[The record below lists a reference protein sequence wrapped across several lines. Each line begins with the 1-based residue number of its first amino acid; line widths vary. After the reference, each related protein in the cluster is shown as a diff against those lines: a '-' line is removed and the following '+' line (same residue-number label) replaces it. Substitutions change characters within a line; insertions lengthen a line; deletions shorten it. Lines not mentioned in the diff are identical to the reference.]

1 MILTDNETQVDM
13 LNNRAIAN
21 TIVKLIHESE
31 GHPISIGV
39 HGDWGAGKSSI
50 LAMIEEQF
58 PSEKNDTIVCIRF
71 NGWKHQGFEDSKI
84 ALMSSILSEITR
96 RRNMTGKARQVAQK
110 LWKNINW
117 ISVAK
122 SVGSVA
128 MTAATGVP
136 PIGMLNEL
144 FNNLKSSAQ
153 DNEKVSDAITCVGHY
168 LSDARVFEDVSLSKE
183 FSEFQESFE
192 SLLKMTN
199 IEKLI
204 ILIDDLD
211 RCLPNVTIE
220 TLEAVRLF
228 LFSKSTAFVIAADEA
243 MIEYAVRNY
252 FPNYPL
258 ENDQNRG
265 YEYSKR
271 YLEKLIQVPFRIP
284 VLGKVESEMYTAL
297 LMIGSTLDESDENFN
312 RLLKTAIDRMKK
324 PWENSGLTID
334 DVQKNLG
341 EKYTQASES
350 FAVANQ
356 IADIL
361 SKNTQGNPRKIK
373 RFINMLLLRKEI
385 ADARGFGNFVQLPIM
400 AKMMLAEQFFADE
413 YKTIATL
420 LNEEGNCTQI
430 GEFEEILTTSGKI
443 AKEKS
448 IESVAAVAVA
458 RETHTPAS
466 DAQEDAH
473 ITDWKSKPDFC
484 SWVLSDPHLK
494 DVDLRPYFFACKGA
508 EDYFFEQTQNEA
520 IRQLISK
527 LMGSSM
533 AAASVVQE
541 VKDLNPRDAKYV
553 FDVLAQ
559 KVQQSG
565 AFSDKPRGIDGIIT
579 LVEYHDALEQNLV
592 QLIQIFSPTKVG
604 AWICTGWDRCIRKEN
619 EKKKLREYYQILA
632 EKGTPITKAAAKAR
646 LDSKEL

>member
-1 MILTDNETQVDM
+1 MMILTDNETRVDM

-21 TIVKLIHESE
+21 TIVKLIDESE

-58 PSEKNDTIVCIRF
+58 PSKKTDTTVCIRF

-96 RRNMTGKARQVAQK
+96 RRRMTAKAKEVAQK

-128 MTAATGVP
+128 MTAATGIP
-136 PIGMLNEL
+136 PIGLLSEL
-144 FNNLKSSAQ
+144 VNNLKSSAE
-153 DNEKVSDAITCVGHY
+153 DSEKVADAIEYIGNY
-168 LSDARVFEDVSLSKE
+168 LSDAKVFEDISLSKE
-183 FSEFQESFE
+183 FSEFQKSFE
-192 SLLKMTN
+192 SLLKATK
-199 IEKLI
+199 IKKLI

-211 RCLPNVTIE
+211 RCLPKVTIE

-243 MIEYAVRNY
+243 MIEYAVQSY
-252 FPNYPL
+252 FPNYPSGS
-258 ENDQNRG
+258 EQNRG

-297 LMIGSTLDESDENFN
+297 LMIGSTMSESDENFN
-312 RLLKTAIDRMKK
+312 QLLNTAIGRMKK

-334 DVQKNLG
+334 DIQKTLG
-341 EKYTQASES
+341 EKYAQASGP

-385 ADARGFGNFVQLPIM
+385 ADARGFGDFIQLPIM
-400 AKMMLAEQFFADE
+400 AKMMLAEQFFSDE

-420 LNEEGNCTQI
+420 LNEEGICVQI
-430 GEFEEILTTSGKI
+430 EELEKILEASGKT
-443 AKEKS
+443 AEEKS
-448 IESVAAVAVA
+448 QAGVAVLA
-458 RETHTPAS
+458 VDRESPAPEPNIS
-466 DAQEDAH
+466 EDTH
-473 ITDWKSKPDFC
+473 ITRWKAKPDFC
-484 SWVLSDPHLK
+484 SWVLSDPQLK
-494 DVDLRPYFFACKGA
+494 NVDLRPYFFACKGA
-508 EDYFFEQTQNEA
+508 EDYFFEQTQNES

-541 VKDLNPRDAKYV
+541 IKDLSARDAKYV
-553 FDVLAQ
+553 FDILAQ
-559 KVQQSG
+559 KVQQVG
-565 AFSDKPRGIDGIIT
+565 TFSDKPRGIDGIAT
-579 LVEYHDALEQNLV
+579 LVEHHDALEQNLV
-592 QLIQIFSPTKVG
+592 QLIRIFSPTKVG
-604 AWICTGWDRCIRKEN
+604 PWICTGWDKCIRKDN
-619 EKKKLREYYQILA
+619 EKQQLKGYYRILA
-632 EKGTPITKAAAKAR
+632 EEGIPMTRAAAKTQ
-646 LDSKEL
+646 LDI

>member
-1 MILTDNETQVDM
+1 MILTDNETRVDM

-21 TIVKLIHESE
+21 TIVKLINESE

-58 PSEKNDTIVCIRF
+58 PSKKADTTVCIRF

-96 RRNMTGKARQVAQK
+96 RRRMTAKAEEVAQK

-144 FNNLKSSAQ
+144 VNNLKSTAEDS
-153 DNEKVSDAITCVGHY
+153 EKVSNAIEQVGTY
-168 LSDARVFEDVSLSKE
+168 LSDAKIFEDISLAKE
-183 FSEFQESFE
+183 FSEFQKSFD
-192 SLLKMTN
+192 SLLKTTK
-199 IEKLI
+199 IKKLI

-211 RCLPNVTIE
+211 RCLPKVTIE

-243 MIEYAVRNY
+243 MIEYAVRSY
-252 FPNYPL
+252 FPNYPS
-258 ENDQNRG
+258 ENEQESG

-284 VLGKVESEMYTAL
+284 VLGKVESEMYTTM
-297 LMIGSTLDESDENFN
+297 LMIGSTLDESDDNFN
-312 RLLKTAIDRMKK
+312 QLLNTAIERMKR

-334 DVQKNLG
+334 DVQNALS
-341 EKYTQASES
+341 EKYTQAEEPY
-350 FAVANQ
+350 AVANQ

-385 ADARGFGNFVQLPIM
+385 ADARGFGDFIHLPIM

-420 LNEEGNCTQI
+420 LNEEGTCVQI
-430 GEFEEILTTSGKI
+430 CELEKALATSGEI
-443 AKEKS
+443 IEEKS
-448 IESVAAVAVA
+448 HVEFAAMAVERDA
-458 RETHTPAS
+458 PTPAP
-466 DAQEDAH
+466 DVQEDLH
-473 ITDWKSKPDFC
+473 ITKWKSKPAFC
-484 SWVLSDPHLK
+484 SWILSDPQLK
-494 DVDLRPYFFACKGA
+494 NVDLRPYFFACKGA

-527 LMGSSM
+527 LMGGSM
-533 AAASVVQE
+533 AAASVIQE
-541 VKDLNPRDAKYV
+541 IKALTTRDAKYV
-553 FDVLAQ
+553 FDVLAH
-559 KVQQSG
+559 KVQQAG
-565 AFSDKPRGIDGIIT
+565 TFSSKPRGIDGIIT
-579 LVEYHDALEQNLV
+579 LVEHHDTLEQNLV
-592 QLIQIFSPTKVG
+592 QLIRVLNPAKVG
-604 AWICTGWDRCIRKEN
+604 PWICAGWDKCIRKDN
-619 EKKKLREYYQILA
+619 EKKQLEEYYYILV
-632 EKGTPITKAAAKAR
+632 ENGTPLTQMAAKAK
-646 LDSKEL
+646 LGSEEL

>member
-1 MILTDNETQVDM
+1 MILTDNETKVDM

-21 TIVKLIHESE
+21 TIVKLINESE

-58 PSEKNDTIVCIRF
+58 PSKKTDTTVCIRF

-96 RRNMTGKARQVAQK
+96 CRRMTVRAKEVAQK

-144 FNNLKSSAQ
+144 VNNLKSSAE
-153 DNEKVSDAITCVGHY
+153 DSEKVSNAIEHVGNY
-168 LSDARVFEDVSLSKE
+168 LSDAKVFEDISLSKE
-183 FSEFQESFE
+183 FSEFQKSFE
-192 SLLKMTN
+192 SLLKTTK
-199 IEKLI
+199 IKKLI

-211 RCLPNVTIE
+211 RCLPKVTIE

-243 MIEYAVRNY
+243 MIEYAVRSY
-252 FPNYPL
+252 FPNYPSGN
-258 ENDQNRG
+258 EQDRG

-284 VLGKVESEMYTAL
+284 VLGKVESEMYTAM

-312 RLLKTAIDRMKK
+312 QLLNTAINRMKT

-334 DVQKNLG
+334 DVQKALD
-341 EKYTQASES
+341 EKYTQAAEP

-385 ADARGFGNFVQLPIM
+385 ADARGFGDFIQLPIM
-400 AKMMLAEQFFADE
+400 AKMMLAEQFFTDE

-420 LNEEGNCTQI
+420 LNEEGSCVQI
-430 GEFEEILTTSGKI
+430 CELEKMLATSGKI
-443 AKEKS
+443 AEEKS
-448 IESVAAVAVA
+448 HAEIVALAVDRGVP
-458 RETHTPAS
+458 TPTS
-466 DAQEDAH
+466 DPDVQEDVH
-473 ITDWKSKPDFC
+473 ITNWKSKPDFC
-484 SWVLSDPHLK
+484 SWILSDPQLK

-533 AAASVVQE
+533 AAASVIE
-541 VKDLNPRDAKYV
+541 EIEDLNTRDAKYV

-559 KVQQSG
+559 KIQQAG
-565 AFSDKPRGIDGIIT
+565 TFSSKPRGIDGIIT
-579 LVEYHDALEQNLV
+579 LVEHHDALEQSLI
-592 QLIQIFSPTKVG
+592 QLICIFSPSKVG
-604 AWICTGWDRCIRKEN
+604 PWICTGWDKCIRKDN
-619 EKKKLREYYQILA
+619 EKKQLEEYYRTLA
-632 EKGTPITKAAAKAR
+632 EKGTSITKAAAKAR
-646 LDSKEL
+646 LGS